1 MMKTIV
7 YNFEGKKVKDIELSE
22 SVFNVPLNTELLH
35 EVYVS
40 MDANQRVAIAHTKG
54 RGEVAGSGRKPWKQK
69 GTGKARV
76 GSVRS
81 PIWRGGGIVFGPTK
95 DRNFKKK
102 INKKANAKAI
112 LMAISEKL
120 RSEKLIVVDKMEAVN
135 KKTKDIA
142 SGLKLLNLKGSI
154 LVNLSEEE
162 KDTYLYSRN
171 IKNVKCIPVNNLNV
185 LDILNHKS
193 LVLSEE
199 SVKYLEKKYN

>member
-1 MMKTIV
+1 V

-22 SVFNVPLNTELLH
+22 AVFNVPLNTELLH

-54 RGEVAGSGRKPWKQK
+54 RGEVAGSGKKPWKQK
-69 GTGKARV
+69 GTGRARV

-112 LMAISEKL
+112 LMALSEKL
-120 RSEKLIVVDKMEAVN
+120 RSEKLIIVDKVEAMN
-135 KKTKDIA
+135 KKTRDIA
-142 SGLKLLNLKGSI
+142 SGLNSLKLRGSI
-154 LVNLSEEE
+154 LINLSEAE

-193 LVLSEE
+193 VVLSEE

>member
-1 MMKTIV
+1 MKTIV

-22 SVFNVPLNTELLH
+22 SVFNVPLNAELLH

-40 MDANQRVAIAHTKG
+40 MDSNQRTVIAHTKG

-69 GTGKARV
+69 GTGRARV

-81 PIWRGGGIVFGPTK
+81 PIWRGGGTVFGPTK

-102 INKKANAKAI
+102 INKKANSKAI

-120 RSEKLIVVDKMEAVN
+120 RSEKLIIVDKLEAVN

-142 SGLKLLNLKGSI
+142 SGLNSLKLKGSI
-154 LVNLSEEE
+154 LVNLSDSE
-162 KDTYLYSRN
+162 KDTFLYSRN

>member
-1 MMKTIV
+1 MKTIV
-7 YNFEGKKVKDIELSE
+7 YNLEGKKVKDIELSE
-22 SVFNVPLNTELLH
+22 AVFNVALNSELLH

-40 MDANQRVAIAHTKG
+40 MDANQRIAIAHTKG

-69 GTGKARV
+69 GTGRARA
-76 GSVRS
+76 GSASS

-102 INKKANAKAI
+102 INKKANTKSI
-112 LMAISEKL
+112 LMALSEKL
-120 RSEKLIVVDKMEAVN
+120 RSEQLIIVDKLEAAN

-142 SGLKLLNLKGSI
+142 SALAALKLKGSVLI
-154 LVNLSEEE
+154 NLAEGEI
-162 KDTYLYSRN
+162 DTYLYARN
-171 IKNVKCIPVNNLNV
+171 LKKVKCTPINNLNV

>member
-1 MMKTIV
+1 MKTIV

-22 SVFNVPLNTELLH
+22 NVFNVPLNTELLH

-40 MDANQRVAIAHTKG
+40 MDANKRMVIAHTKG

-69 GTGKARV
+69 GTGKARA

-81 PIWRGGGIVFGPTK
+81 PIWRGGGTVFGPTK

-102 INKKANAKAI
+102 INKKANSKAI

-120 RSEKLIVVDKMEAVN
+120 RSEKLIVVDKFEAAN
-135 KKTKDIA
+135 KKTKDIVK
-142 SGLKLLNLKGSI
+142 GLNSLKLKGSV
-154 LVNLSEEE
+154 LVNLSEGE
-162 KDTYLYSRN
+162 KDTYLYTRN
-171 IKNVKCIPVNNLNV
+171 IKNVTCTPISNLNV

>member
-1 MMKTIV
+1 MKTIV

-22 SVFNVPLNTELLH
+22 AVFNVPLNTELLH
-35 EVYVS
+35 EVYV
-40 MDANQRVAIAHTKG
+40 IAHTKG
-54 RGEVAGSGRKPWKQK
+54 RGEVAGSGKKPWKQK
-69 GTGKARV
+69 GTGRARV

-112 LMAISEKL
+112 LMALSEKL
-120 RSEKLIVVDKMEAVN
+120 RSEKLIIVDKVEAMN
-135 KKTKDIA
+135 KKTRDIA
-142 SGLKLLNLKGSI
+142 SGLNSLKLRGSI
-154 LVNLSEEE
+154 LINLSEAE

-193 LVLSEE
+193 VVLSEE

>member
-1 MMKTIV
+1 MKTIV
-7 YNFEGKKVKDIELSE
+7 YNLEGKKVKDIELSE
-22 SVFNVPLNTELLH
+22 AVFNVALNSELLH

-69 GTGKARV
+69 GTGRARA
-76 GSVRS
+76 GSASS
-81 PIWRGGGIVFGPTK
+81 PIWRGGGVVFGPTK

-102 INKKANAKAI
+102 INKKANTKSI
-112 LMAISEKL
+112 LMALSEKL
-120 RSEKLIVVDKMEAVN
+120 RSEQLIIVDKLEAAN

-142 SGLKLLNLKGSI
+142 SALTALKLKGSVLI
-154 LVNLSEEE
+154 NLAEGET
-162 KDTYLYSRN
+162 DTFLYTRN
-171 IKNVKCIPVNNLNV
+171 LKKVKCTPVNNLNV

>member
-1 MMKTIV
+1 MKTIV
-7 YNFEGKKVKDIELSE
+7 YNLEGKKVKDIELSE
-22 SVFNVPLNTELLH
+22 AVFNVALNSELLH

-69 GTGKARV
+69 GTGRARA
-76 GSVRS
+76 GSASS

-102 INKKANAKAI
+102 INKKANTKSI
-112 LMAISEKL
+112 LMALSEKL
-120 RSEKLIVVDKMEAVN
+120 RSEQLIIVDKLEAAN

-142 SGLKLLNLKGSI
+142 SALTALKLKGSVLI
-154 LVNLSEEE
+154 NLAEGEA
-162 KDTYLYSRN
+162 DTYLYTRN
-171 IKNVKCIPVNNLNV
+171 LKKVKCTPINNLNV

>member
-1 MMKTIV
+1 MKTIV
-7 YNFEGKKVKDIELSE
+7 YNLEGKKVKDIELSE

-102 INKKANAKAI
+102 INKKANTKSI
-112 LMAISEKL
+112 LMALSEKL
-120 RSEKLIVVDKMEAVN
+120 RSEKLIIVDKMEAAN

-142 SGLKLLNLKGSI
+142 SGLAALKLKGSI
-154 LVNLSEEE
+154 LINLSEGE
-162 KDTYLYSRN
+162 KDTYLYTRN
-171 IKNVKCIPVNNLNV
+171 LTKVKCIPVNNLNV

-199 SVKYLEKKYN
+199 SVRYLEKKYN

>member
-1 MMKTIV
+1 MKTIV
-7 YNFEGKKVKDIELSE
+7 YNLEGKKVKDIELSE
-22 SVFNVPLNTELLH
+22 SVFNVPLNAELLH

-40 MDANQRVAIAHTKG
+40 MDANKRVAIAHTKG
-54 RGEVAGSGRKPWKQK
+54 RGEVSGSGKKPWKQK
-69 GTGKARV
+69 GTGKARA

-81 PIWRGGGIVFGPTK
+81 PIWRGGGVVFGPTK

-120 RSEKLIVVDKMEAVN
+120 RSEKLIIVDKIEAVN
-135 KKTKDIA
+135 KKTKDIVA
-142 SGLKLLNLKGSI
+142 GLNSLKLKGSI
-154 LVNLSEEE
+154 LVNLSQGE

-171 IKNVKCIPVNNLNV
+171 IKNVTCTPIDNLNV

-199 SVKYLEKKYN
+199 SIKYLEKKYN

>member
-1 MMKTIV
+1 MKTIV
-7 YNFEGKKVKDIELSE
+7 YNLEGKKVKDIELSE
-22 SVFNVPLNTELLH
+22 GVFNVPLNSELLH

-40 MDANQRVAIAHTKG
+40 MDANQRSVIAHTKG

-81 PIWRGGGIVFGPTK
+81 PIWRGGGIVFGPTNE
-95 DRNFKKK
+95 RNFKKK
-102 INKKANAKAI
+102 INKKANTKAI
-112 LMAISEKL
+112 LMALSEKL
-120 RSEKLIVVDKMEAVN
+120 RSEQLIILDKVEAIN

-142 SGLKLLNLKGSI
+142 SGLKALNLKGSI
-154 LVNLSEEE
+154 LINLSEGE
-162 KDTYLYSRN
+162 KDTYLYTRN
-171 IKNVKCIPVNNLNV
+171 LTKVKCIPVNNLNV

-199 SVKYLEKKYN
+199 SVNYLEKKYN